1 MHAPHP
7 LLSLPCF
14 SIVVCAGRTLALA
27 AKAQAAAQQVFELDD
42 TTAFDLAR
50 KSL

>member
-1 MHAPHP
+1 
-7 LLSLPCF
+7 
-14 SIVVCAGRTLALA
+14 LALA